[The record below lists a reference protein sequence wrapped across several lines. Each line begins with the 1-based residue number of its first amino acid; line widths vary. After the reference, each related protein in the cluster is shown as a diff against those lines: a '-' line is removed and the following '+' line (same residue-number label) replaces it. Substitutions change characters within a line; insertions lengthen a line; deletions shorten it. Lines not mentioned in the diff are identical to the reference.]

1 LRAGKREPS
10 ISCYFIYGLRFG
22 RPCDAGWRFV
32 KTQGDTLVRGRARWP
47 GLLVGF
53 GMLATLAWGAALC
66 WVLIG
71 LIF

>member
-1 LRAGKREPS
+1 LRAGKPEPL

-22 RPCDAGWRFV
+22 RPCGAGWRFV
-32 KTQGDTLVRGRARWP
+32 KTQGDTLARGHARWP
-47 GLLVGF
+47 RLLVGF